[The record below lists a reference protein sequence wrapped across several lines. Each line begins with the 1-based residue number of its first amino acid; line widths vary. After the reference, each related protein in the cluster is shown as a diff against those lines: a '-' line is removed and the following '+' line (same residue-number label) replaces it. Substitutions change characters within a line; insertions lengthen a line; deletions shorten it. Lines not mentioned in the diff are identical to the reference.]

1 MVVGARLGEAD
12 AGAHPGATSMRRF
25 SKDLCAGGLIA
36 ALVAGVASL
45 APLTARA
52 DPAAKPAERS
62 SCFYINQIQNS
73 RPFDDRTVLFR
84 VSVRDIYRLDFAQ
97 SCPALTYPQPRLT
110 LIPFGGVGL
119 ICHAL
124 DLDVRVGDQGP
135 GAISM
140 PCITKSLRKLTP
152 DEVAAIPKKKL
163 P

>member
-1 MVVGARLGEAD
+1 
-12 AGAHPGATSMRRF
+12 MRRV
-25 SKDLCAGGLIA
+25 SNGLRVGGLRMRGVIGVLA
-36 ALVAGVASL
+36 ASLAGL
-45 APLTARA
+45 APLTVH
-52 DPAAKPAERS
+52 AAKPAQHS

-84 VSVRDIYRLDFAQ
+84 VSNRDIYRLDFAQ
-97 SCPALTYPQPRLT
+97 TCPALTYPQPK
-110 LIPFGGVGL
+110 LILAPFGGIGL

-124 DLDVRVGDQGP
+124 DLDVKVGDQGP
-135 GAISM
+135 GAIAM